1 MTANMQV
8 AEEVDIPPN
17 FVAQY
22 KEPDVMRVL
31 NPDGSVNEELYKWG
45 PSISDKEVM
54 SLLNHMILGRA
65 VDKWAWMLHR
75 QGRVKG
81 TYGSYEGQ
89 EAVDI
94 GSIYALRG
102 EDWIAPSYR
111 ILGGLIM
118 RGITLE
124 EVFSK
129 FFANSGDPEKGR
141 NLPVEWGSKAR
152 GILSIGAPIG
162 PHLIYAVGFAHA
174 LRYKKKDGVVMAFTG
189 DGGTSTN
196 GFHSALNFAG
206 VFKTPNVFVIINNQ
220 YAISVPVSRQ
230 TAVARLSI
238 KAAAYG
244 LMGVSVDGNDLLAMY
259 KVSKYAVERV
269 RSGGAPFLLEAVTYR
284 IGPHTTSDDPQTKYR
299 PKEEVDRWRQ
309 LDPIA
314 RVKAYLLRSG
324 AANEG
329 DFKAMEDEAEERIKA
344 AIKAAEANP
353 PPPAEELVRDVYSFI
368 PWNLEEEFGEIM
380 GER

>member
-1 MTANMQV
+1 MQV

-102 EDWIAPSYR
+102 GEDWIAPSYR

-118 RGITLE
+118 RGGITLE

-141 NLPVEWGSKAR
+141 NLPVEWGGSKAR
-152 GILSIGAPIG
+152 GGILSIG
-162 PHLIYAVGFAHA
+162 
-174 LRYKKKDGVVMAFTG
+174 
-189 DGGTSTN
+189 
-196 GFHSALNFAG
+196 
-206 VFKTPNVFVIINNQ
+206 
-220 YAISVPVSRQ
+220 
-230 TAVARLSI
+230 
-238 KAAAYG
+238 
-244 LMGVSVDGNDLLAMY
+244 
-259 KVSKYAVERV
+259 
-269 RSGGAPFLLEAVTYR
+269 GA
-284 IGPHTTSDDPQTKYR
+284 Q
-299 PKEEVDRWRQ
+299 
-309 LDPIA
+309 
-314 RVKAYLLRSG
+314 
-324 AANEG
+324 
-329 DFKAMEDEAEERIKA
+329 
-344 AIKAAEANP
+344 
-353 PPPAEELVRDVYSFI
+353 
-368 PWNLEEEFGEIM
+368 
-380 GER
+380 